1 MKIKKNYLK
10 KLAALLA
17 ISITACSI
25 PIGDLFNRDIVL
37 AAEEEKVAYGDVNSD
52 GTIDIFDMVTLKS
65 HLMTGNTSGFSVAA
79 ADLDEDGDVSVRDS
93 IELAMY
99 LMNCIGTFTYELKL
113 DTDEDGLS
121 DYIEKEITLTDYLKP
136 DTDGDG
142 LLDDYTEVY
151 LLKTDPL
158 NKYTNGS
165 KISDVDLDADSDG
178 LKNGEELKY
187 GTDLVL
193 ADTDE
198 DCISDYDEIYG
209 KVKSDPLKQDSDDDG
224 ISDFGE
230 LKLSLNPMIK
240 KSDGLTLDSERYF
253 QQELPEE
260 NLKDINT
267 DENFYKLSVSAK
279 MRGYAPETLSVRESV
294 YSNLFDEYAVNGKI
308 IDVVCPD
315 EYKDSTG
322 NFKLDLKFELK
333 EGSNPEDYMIF
344 KYVEDYYVLLPA
356 ETQWNGNILSLSDA
370 GDGTYCIVDLN
381 EINLEDLSNV
391 SSDIENFNNE
401 VVKSAMP
408 ADVNSDGIDLENLEI
423 LSDSEKV
430 TASKSVSYTC
440 IFNLGSSFKV
450 GFWNAG
456 VRDAVEGSVKKL
468 FDNGYAT
475 SVTLIFKGSYGSGY
489 YTVSIN
495 CTSLDDVKKLC
506 NEATSFFSKNIDG
519 NNASQEY
526 TKVNANLGGKL
537 RLSYSKLNYSS
548 YVSSPTPVF
557 VFNDVV
563 SGAVCRFRSGGAACS
578 VLKANT
584 VINSIGA
591 NGAQKIYDIVTEGD
605 GKTAY
610 TASFLGKFFMGTK
623 LTAQMVNAYKS
634 NPQLTSAERKTLGFM
649 DTDNDEID
657 DALEIAMNLIKVVG
671 GKVVFPSFG
680 EAAKNISVFT
690 KGLELFAQKKALEYD
705 DVKAIQYLPQKSAVN
720 NPDTDG
726 DGIEDAFDAEFLK
739 KLNYMFTHI
748 EDYDTKK
755 AEDLMSKG
763 YRNLISEGEARY
775 NTKKATAADYVNVA
789 KVMAIAFGG
798 NTHFGALAEGIEWP
812 PNLETLKLGPLPTA
826 SKTMGHFGMNTG
838 SDLVVDFPV
847 AVGLTM
853 TQRFNYYKHMNLF
866 MEMAESTVN
875 EGYTYEF
882 STISDAIDEDRY
894 WINDFGERA
903 ALTHEIGLDWFY
915 GVGGVQ
921 NALAA
926 KVKCEKDANGMINYS
941 AKIKYY
947 LIDYYDWKGNTESL
961 DSLHDCGLAKNFR
974 TFGEYETTVKWAAN
988 SRFPNVYAAQIDLS
1002 QNNFKGISD
1011 TNLQKAYEDG
1021 IEYYKQARRRLLPV
1035 GLW

>member
-1 MKIKKNYLK
+1 M
-10 KLAALLA
+10 LLS

-37 AAEEEKVAYGDVNSD
+37 AAEEEKVAYGDVNGD

-65 HLMTGNTSGFSVAA
+65 YLMTGNKSGFSIAA

-93 IELAMY
+93 IELSMY
-99 LMNCIGTFTYELKL
+99 LMNVIGTFTYESKL
-113 DTDEDGLS
+113 DTDGDGLS
-121 DYIEKEITLTDYLKP
+121 DYSEKEITLTDHLNL

-142 LLDDYTEVY
+142 LDDYTEVY

-198 DCISDYDEIYG
+198 DTINDYDEIYG

-649 DTDNDEID
+649 DTDNDGID
-657 DALEIAMNLIKVVG
+657 DASEIAMNLIKVVG

-690 KGLELFAQKKALEYD
+690 KGLELFAQKKAAKYD
-705 DVKAIQYLPQKSAVN
+705 DVKAVQYLPQKQAIN
-720 NPDTDG
+720 NSDGDG
-726 DGIEDAFDAEFLK
+726 DGISDYFESDYKSSYSNPSSKDSDKDGIDDFNDPQPLVPNKSKDIDWNVWASVDSRDYMERRKINEMIFIGVQRVLKSKSYHSSVIIFASPSSDYYFKEEFMNSVADYWSNGWNNIRYVTLGAGQKSLLSGDPLTAGYNRERDLMLDIKVQMKNLTTSADVNNRINELIKNHQNYLDIQEKSGPSYDLYPKNGDEQNSNSYAAGLLIASNIDDLGKPEYNVPGYQYPLK
-739 KLNYMFTHI
+739 KSYF
-748 EDYDTKK
+748 
-755 AEDLMSKG
+755 
-763 YRNLISEGEARY
+763 
-775 NTKKATAADYVNVA
+775 
-789 KVMAIAFGG
+789 
-798 NTHFGALAEGIEWP
+798 
-812 PNLETLKLGPLPTA
+812 
-826 SKTMGHFGMNTG
+826 
-838 SDLVVDFPV
+838 
-847 AVGLTM
+847 
-853 TQRFNYYKHMNLF
+853 
-866 MEMAESTVN
+866 
-875 EGYTYEF
+875 
-882 STISDAIDEDRY
+882 
-894 WINDFGERA
+894 
-903 ALTHEIGLDWFY
+903 
-915 GVGGVQ
+915 GVG
-921 NALAA
+921 
-926 KVKCEKDANGMINYS
+926 E
-941 AKIKYY
+941 
-947 LIDYYDWKGNTESL
+947 
-961 DSLHDCGLAKNFR
+961 
-974 TFGEYETTVKWAAN
+974 
-988 SRFPNVYAAQIDLS
+988 
-1002 QNNFKGISD
+1002 
-1011 TNLQKAYEDG
+1011 
-1021 IEYYKQARRRLLPV
+1021 
-1035 GLW
+1035 